1 MCLQRRGNVSADVL
15 RKEIEMSGMNL
26 NPPQTRSASLLD
38 DESPYR
44 EESKKKVVDKEVKL
58 SVRNLKAWYG
68 KTEALHGIDMDVPTK
83 GVTAIIGPSG
93 CGKSTYIRCINRMHE
108 QIENARQEG
117 QVMLDG
123 VNIHGPDTDP
133 VILRRRV
140 GMVFQRPNPFPTMN
154 VRENVLAGYRLIG
167 QRLSKSD
174 ADALVERSLRQAAL
188 WDEVK
193 DELDKSGAGLSGGQ
207 QQRLCIAR
215 AVAMSPEVLLMDE
228 PCSALD
234 PIATAHIEE
243 LIRELRDDY
252 TILIVTHNMQQAARV
267 STKTAFFYRGDLIEY
282 DETTKIFTNP
292 SNSQT
297 SDYITGK
304 FG

>member
-1 MCLQRRGNVSADVL
+1 MSSLQ
-15 RKEIEMSGMNL
+15 
-26 NPPQTRSASLLD
+26 PPENQSASLLGH
-38 DESPYR
+38 ETPLR
-44 EESKKKVVDKEVKL
+44 EPGGATAQDAEIKL
-58 SVRNLKAWYG
+58 RVRGLKAWYG
-68 KTEALHGIDMDVPTK
+68 STEALHGIDMDVPTK

-93 CGKSTYIRCINRMHE
+93 CGKSTFIRCINRMHE

-117 QVMLDG
+117 EVLLDG
-123 VNIHGPDTDP
+123 VNIHGPETDP

-140 GMVFQRPNPFPTMN
+140 GMVFQRPNPFPTMD

-174 ADALVERSLRQAAL
+174 ADELVERSLRRAAL

-193 DELDKSGAGLSGGQ
+193 DELKKSGAGLSGGQ

-267 STKTAFFYRGDLIEY
+267 STKTAFFYRGDLIEF

-292 SNSQT
+292 SHSQT